1 MCMDPIGLEGFVIL
15 VSSIPSASYTLST
28 SVCVFFISIIKD
40 LIISRRFLFSLN
52 VEREEQCELALTS

>member
-1 MCMDPIGLEGFVIL
+1 MCTDPIGLEGFVIL

-40 LIISRRFLFSLN
+40 LIISRFLFSLN